1 MNTLPQRKTL
11 IQCVL
16 TVLAPFLIVSCGGDS
31 SSSTGASSDAA
42 TTVKKRDL
50 VSYMY
55 IDETSQPLKGNG
67 IWNYSVATDYYYGSQ
82 AAPQSPSLAVDL
94 KKNPQA
100 GIEYV
105 FATFISLS
113 QGYNANNTLGPIPVI
128 NNQCPTNKLIPV
140 ITYYALPQIN
150 PDMYSGVLGGC
161 VAGETATKY
170 YADIFPNAPLKV
182 VPVAEYADDSF
193 PSLIANATS
202 NSQISLYADALAKQ
216 ILNDNSAYGLAID
229 NEKSINSY
237 NKTLI
242 PPSTTFTVGQKNEE
256 YFFGELASK
265 LASGGKYLFLFD
277 AATSAVNLYPTNKNI
292 VFMAPLY
299 DLDNSD
305 PTVLSPPPYNPD
317 LLSQYKSSLT
327 SVANGK
333 LTTANGQSVMF
344 VVPASATSTI
354 WDYEMAY
361 NYPFGNPAYTSPIL
375 NMPDITPNNLSKNC
389 SSPPRDTNITD
400 VVLNA
405 LIDPSKTIDDFFSP
419 ANCYL
424 FTNTPNSLNDYFSAS
439 LQAITT
445 ARAQSNQQ
453 ANYLGAAMYAWRI
466 SGMNDINAMKSY
478 PSAFTTVGKA
488 TYLQG
493 PPDIQTGSW
502 ATFNAWAPKNTPTN
516 E

>member
-1 MNTLPQRKTL
+1 MNTLSFGKTL
-11 IQCVL
+11 FQCTLTALFTCVL
-16 TVLAPFLIVSCGGDS
+16 ASCGGS
-31 SSSTGASSDAA
+31 SGSTSAGVSADA
-42 TTVKKRDL
+42 TTTTKKRDL

-55 IDETSQPLKGNG
+55 TDETSLPLNGNG

-82 AAPQSPSLAVDL
+82 ATPQSPSLAVDL

-105 FATFISLS
+105 FATFISLGTGS
-113 QGYNANNTLGPIPVI
+113 IPSSPPPGITSPPMLRDQCISDGVIPVI
-128 NNQCPTNKLIPV
+128 A
-140 ITYYALPQIN
+140 YYALPQIN
-150 PDMYSGVLGGC
+150 PSMYSGVLGQC
-161 VAGETATKY
+161 VPGETATAY
-170 YADIFPNAPLKV
+170 YAGINTEAPLKV
-182 VPVAEYADDSF
+182 VPVAEYADSSF
-193 PSLIANATS
+193 PLFMSTASDTQIIAIANALAQKI
-202 NSQISLYADALAKQ
+202 NSDVST
-216 ILNDNSAYGLAID
+216 YGLAID
-229 NEKSINSY
+229 NEKSINSS
-237 NKTLI
+237 NPT
-242 PPSTTFTVGQKNEE
+242 SQTVGQQKEE
-256 YFFGELASK
+256 LFFGQLASV
-265 LASGGKYLFLFD
+265 LATGNKFLFLFD

-317 LLSQYKSSLT
+317 LLSQYKSSLA

-333 LTTANGQSVMF
+333 LTTAKGQSVMF

-361 NYPFGNPAYTSPIL
+361 NYPYGNPAYVSPIL

-389 SSPPRDTNITD
+389 SSPPRDTSITD

>member
-1 MNTLPQRKTL
+1 MDTLFVGKTL
-11 IQCVL
+11 FQCTLTALFACVL
-16 TVLAPFLIVSCGGDS
+16 ASCGGS
-31 SSSTGASSDAA
+31 SGSTSAGVSADA
-42 TTVKKRDL
+42 TTTTKKRDL

-55 IDETSQPLKGNG
+55 VDETSQPLNGNG

-82 AAPQSPSLAVDL
+82 ATPQSPSLAVDL
-94 KKNPQA
+94 KNNPQA

-113 QGYNANNTLGPIPVI
+113 TGIQGDRTTIELISNV
-128 NNQCPTNKLIPV
+128 CPTGSSIPA
-140 ITYYALPQIN
+140 ITYYALPQIKTTI
-150 PDMYSGVLGGC
+150 YSGVLGDC
-161 VAGETATKY
+161 VVGETATKY

-182 VPVAEYADDSF
+182 VPVAEYADDTF
-193 PSLIANATS
+193 PRLIANATS
-202 NSQISLYADALAKQ
+202 NNQISLYADALANQ
-216 ILNDNSAYGLAID
+216 ILKDKSAYGLAVD

-237 NKTLI
+237 NTTLI
-242 PPSTTFTVGQKNEE
+242 PPSTTYTVGQKNEE

-305 PTVLSPPPYNPD
+305 PAVPSPTPYNPD
-317 LLSQYKSSLT
+317 LLSQYTNTLKI
-327 SVANGK
+327 ANGK
-333 LTTANGQSVMF
+333 LTTSNGQSVMF

-375 NMPDITPNNLSKNC
+375 NTPAITPNNLSKNC
-389 SSPPRDTNITD
+389 NSPPRDTNITD
-400 VVLNA
+400 VVLKA

-478 PSAFTTVGKA
+478 PSAFTTLGKV

-493 PPDIQTGSW
+493 PPDIQSSSW
-502 ATFNAWAPKNTPTN
+502 ATFNAWAPANTPAN
-516 E
+516 K